1 MGSFPNQ
8 LVLNF
13 ENKMT
18 NDREHPYYVYN
29 EEAMRAA
36 MQNLKNDQFKL
47 WCYLAHQ
54 PEGSSFALGQKPCEN
69 VGIKKDAYYSA
80 KDILIEK
87 GYIVK
92 HEDNHWY
99 FHEIAEKPTLT
110 AKDF

>member
-69 VGIKKDAYYSA
+69 VGIKKDAYYKA
-80 KDILIEK
+80 KQELIDK
-87 GYIVK
+87 GYIVEREGK
-92 HEDNHWY
+92 YY
-99 FHEIAEKPTLT
+99 FIEKPGLS